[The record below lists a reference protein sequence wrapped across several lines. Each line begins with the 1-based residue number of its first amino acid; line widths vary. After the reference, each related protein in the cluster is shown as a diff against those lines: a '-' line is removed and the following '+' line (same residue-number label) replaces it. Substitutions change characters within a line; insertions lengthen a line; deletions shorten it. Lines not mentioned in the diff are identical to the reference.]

1 MPTPAQESLFMTTL
15 RQRNKGKYFRTSR
28 IRSDVKAKGHSTS
41 VTQPN
46 KLTSSRRSVSWAQ
59 RELTASEI
67 NKRGE
72 ANQVRC
78 TPPRGGGTP
87 RKIW

>member
-1 MPTPAQESLFMTTL
+1 MPTPAQESLVMTTL

-28 IRSDVKAKGHSTS
+28 IRSDVKAQGHSTS

-78 TPPRGGGTP
+78 TPPGGGGTP